1 MGNREIWERIHQLHA
16 GVTAHC
22 GLSHD
27 SLQGAAP
34 ERPHVE
40 RSSMLS
46 AISRSAPC
54 NLTPAKLLG
63 IWVLSVE
70 SQSSHEHGLLLGS
83 PSALRSTAVRS
94 PLGVEIGSKER
105 QKQELNLVQC
115 TQLLQTGQSI
125 WHLSST
131 EETSFYLQDYNGM
144 GNGTTMALLVYF
156 VQPRNTDI
164 YSFPSLMFSRA
175 LQSASG

>member
-1 MGNREIWERIHQLHA
+1 ME
-16 GVTAHC
+16 V
-22 GLSHD
+22 
-27 SLQGAAP
+27 
-34 ERPHVE
+34 
-40 RSSMLS
+40 
-46 AISRSAPC
+46 
-54 NLTPAKLLG
+54 
-63 IWVLSVE
+63 
-70 SQSSHEHGLLLGS
+70 
-83 PSALRSTAVRS
+83 
-94 PLGVEIGSKER
+94 GSKER
-105 QKQELNLVQC
+105 QKQELSLVQC

-175 LQSASG
+175 L

>member
-1 MGNREIWERIHQLHA
+1 MSMVCYWEALQL
-16 GVTAHC
+16 
-22 GLSHD
+22 S
-27 SLQGAAP
+27 
-34 ERPHVE
+34 
-40 RSSMLS
+40 
-46 AISRSAPC
+46 
-54 NLTPAKLLG
+54 
-63 IWVLSVE
+63 
-70 SQSSHEHGLLLGS
+70 
-83 PSALRSTAVRS
+83 AVRS
-94 PLGVEIGSKER
+94 PLGVEVGSKER

-125 WHLSST
+125 WHSSST

-156 VQPRNTDI
+156 VQLRNTDI